1 VTPKIDIRHFF
12 VSLYCNYFFSLQ
24 IFFVMQKFLS
34 IPLTATGET
43 AQLVAINGIIL
54 VEQASTT
61 TVTIT
66 YGGASAQDVVTL
78 TFAAM
83 AANDVSVR
91 DKIQDSII
99 AAYQTSWLNPKYDV
113 SLVGLTNAAGATVT
127 ITGIAIS

>member
-1 VTPKIDIRHFF
+1 
-12 VSLYCNYFFSLQ
+12 
-24 IFFVMQKFLS
+24 MQKFLS

-43 AQLVAINGIIL
+43 AQLVAIDGIVL

-78 TFAAM
+78 TLGAAM

-91 DKIQDSII
+91 DKVQDSII
-99 AAYQTSWLNPKYDV
+99 SALQTSWLNPKYDV
-113 SLVGLTNAAGATVT
+113 SLVGLTDAAGAAVTV
-127 ITGIAIS
+127 TGIAIA